1 MEMNSLEFYPPFCLD
16 KILEFFE
23 NIPHVFDDNL
33 FIFTEK
39 LCKLYSIR
47 FNSGQLLQIR
57 VILVE
62 KQDRQILKWF
72 TSSEFW
78 FWNLIFYY
86 TIYLMHFSYVFTYHL
101 LLTIKRQQRV
111 EKIERLRIDWSCP
124 YPCQQVQ
131 WVIRLVLS
139 AAWVRILRL
148 LCIGPD
154 SRLLRQLQV
163 QTSLYALFYSQLF
176 NLALPRSEGLK
187 PFFSSLSSTG

>member
-1 MEMNSLEFYPPFCLD
+1 MEMNSLEFYPPFSLD
-16 KILEFFE
+16 KVLEFFE

-78 FWNLIFYY
+78 FWNPIFYH
-86 TIYLMHFSYVFTYHL
+86 TIYLMHLSYVSTYPLLHL
-101 LLTIKRQQRV
+101 LHLRHFLPSRVKSYRKR
-111 EKIERLRIDWSCP
+111 ETSDWSCP
-124 YPCQQVQ
+124 YPCQQVSGECRSVRSRACVPQ
-131 WVIRLVLS
+131 RTQTALNRSRFFHQPPWS
-139 AAWVRILRL
+139 QHGAAPCW
-148 LCIGPD
+148 
-154 SRLLRQLQV
+154 
-163 QTSLYALFYSQLF
+163 
-176 NLALPRSEGLK
+176 
-187 PFFSSLSSTG
+187 